1 MNENKESSKN
11 RDSSFDGSWVDPVD
25 RVKRTLGAIS
35 EQLPI
40 SNISL
45 KKGGQDGNPSY
56 GFQFYFWSRS
66 TYKQPYAWRQVTAT
80 PGYEGVAL
88 GDIRYPH
95 KGDSGTVTLFEYKA
109 RELADK
115 LKTYRKGQFG
125 DEFTKEA
132 AKIVDA
138 FWLWIDQVFSG
149 KQSAVE
155 PDSPLM
161 ADVVAKL
168 KAVKGELTTWER
180 DYVKNLPNYDVDTR
194 LLACL
199 EQLPVIFA
207 KADGKATRLI
217 AMVCW
222 RAIAGLPGVKGS
234 LAAQKILDFV
244 ENQVEHE
251 LPPKVQHKTRI
262 PNDREIFKVWEI
274 GFDPERWLNYQQPYS
289 KAKKGYRVCSRPD
302 SYEVSKRAR
311 WAFLMLATY
320 GLRVHELSHVA
331 NWTNPVTLQ
340 NGDWVSYT
348 FNDELSNGDDDD
360 DDGKNDKVTD
370 WQQLSVARV
379 IPAWNDPTI
388 PSHKRFLCIKSDTK
402 TGWRI
407 AAPLSPVGQDWVQL
421 LLDTAEE
428 MDAEWGYLP
437 YSEDGCG
444 NWKGKGSNQQNKFS
458 SRTCAFMSYSSGSEN
473 RNRILWEKVYG
484 NDWETMKF
492 SAHKLRHAFIHRAR
506 AQGYSFDEICRLTGH
521 KRETCENV
529 YYKHVADENAMAAK
543 LHDAEKFADK
553 ANQPNSPKLSLDSAV
568 AVASSLMDEV
578 DTPKALIALL
588 GAIYGLK
595 ADELPINR

>member
-1 MNENKESSKN
+1 MNENKESTKN
-11 RDSSFDGSWVDPVD
+11 RDSSFDGGYVTPLE
-25 RVKRTLGAIS
+25 RVKRTLEVIS
-35 EQLPI
+35 KQLPI

-45 KKGGQDGNPSY
+45 KRGGQADNPSY

-66 TYKQPYAWRQVTAT
+66 TYKQPYMWRQVTAS
-80 PGYEGVAL
+80 PGYEGNPL
-88 GDIRYPH
+88 GDIRYPG
-95 KGDSGTVTLFEYKA
+95 KGDSGTVALFEYKA

-115 LKTYRKGQFG
+115 LKTFRK
-125 DEFTKEA
+125 DEFD
-132 AKIVDA
+132 AKSVDD

-149 KQSAVE
+149 KQSVVE

-161 ADVVAKL
+161 ADAVAKL
-168 KAVKGELTTWER
+168 KALKGAIGGWKIS
-180 DYVKNLPNYDVDTR
+180 YVKHLPVHEPDTR

-199 EQLPVIFA
+199 EQLPTIFA
-207 KADGKATRLI
+207 KADGKNSRSCAIT
-217 AMVCW
+217 CW
-222 RAIAGLPGVKGS
+222 RTIAGLPGVKGS
-234 LAAQKILDFV
+234 LAGQKILDFI
-244 ENQVEHE
+244 ENQIEHD
-251 LPPKVQHKTRI
+251 LPPKVQYKTRI

-274 GFDPERWLNYQQPYS
+274 GFEPERWLNYQQPYS
-289 KAKKGYRVCSRPD
+289 KAKKGYRIISRPD
-302 SYEVSKRAR
+302 SCKVSKRAR

-320 GLRVHELSHVA
+320 GLRVHELSHIA

-360 DDGKNDKVTD
+360 NDGKNDKVTD
-370 WQQLSVARV
+370 WQQMSVTRV

-388 PSHKRFLCIKSDTK
+388 PNHKRYLTIKSDTK

-407 AAPLSPVGQDWVQL
+407 AAPLSPLGQDWVQL

-428 MDAEWGYLP
+428 MDADWGYLP
-437 YSEDGCG
+437 YSENGHDKYDSFDTSKFANRLCG
-444 NWKGKGSNQQNKFS
+444 ILSRSNDD
-458 SRTCAFMSYSSGSEN
+458 TN

-484 NDWETMKF
+484 DDWETMKF

-506 AQGYSFDEICRLTGH
+506 AQGYSFDEICGLTGH
-521 KRETCENV
+521 KRKTCEDV

-553 ANQPNSPKLSLDSAV
+553 QITQSGSPKLSLDSAV
-568 AVASSLMDEV
+568 AVASSLMSNAN
-578 DTPKALIALL
+578 TPKDEALIALL
-588 GAIYGLK
+588 SAIYGLK